1 MIIIIAIFIKIIYNY
16 CEKYIIHEVSI
27 MIFHFSK
34 ELYPKTALLKAAYSF
49 TDRAYIH
56 LDVNETE
63 YIVDISIKPDE
74 KEFSLK
80 EFENEL
86 LFQSLKYSVFQQT
99 KDIRK
104 LIVTRALA
112 STLIEEDTTIPTEDK
127 EEDFDIDNILEDWF
141 EKYDS

>member
-1 MIIIIAIFIKIIYNY
+1 
-16 CEKYIIHEVSI
+16 

-80 EFENEL
+80 EFEN
-86 LFQSLKYSVFQQT
+86 
-99 KDIRK
+99 
-104 LIVTRALA
+104 
-112 STLIEEDTTIPTEDK
+112 
-127 EEDFDIDNILEDWF
+127 
-141 EKYDS
+141 

>member
-1 MIIIIAIFIKIIYNY
+1 
-16 CEKYIIHEVSI
+16 

-34 ELYPKTALLKAAYSF
+34 DLYPKTALLKAAYSF

-56 LDVNETE
+56 LDAKEDQ
-63 YIVDISIKPDE
+63 YIVDISIKSDE
-74 KEFSLK
+74 KEFTLK

-99 KDIRK
+99 KDIRR

-112 STLIEEDTTIPTEDK
+112 STLIEEDTTIPTDDK
-127 EEDFDIDNILEDWF
+127 KEDFDIESVLEDWF
-141 EKYDS
+141 EKYES